1 MPEYKNIQ
9 TQLRSIVQVI
19 SCELE
24 RVEDFLYFLD
34 SLTCKLFTETER
46 NDAAIDKWLSD
57 DKFAV
62 GSDGFYL
69 SIPQLDAFRKGKLAG
84 DAVSFSWPPEKIDD
98 PVARFHLYCLHNIG
112 DIFSAM
118 HERIPSSV
126 WMYYQDVTNTALQFP
141 YIDQIEAIPPDF
153 DWSTYHTFASV
164 NPDVNP
170 EREVRWS
177 APHIDYAGS
186 GLIVAASIP
195 VYIGHEFVG
204 LWSIDVKVEGL
215 VRHDVLTANRKSQ
228 LNCIVDK
235 SGALVAR
242 SKGVSITEMDKGEVA
257 LTEFNDIHECFENI
271 KLEDLFESVSGYG
284 TFDSESESYQVHW
297 QTINSMGW
305 ICLTVISVKEL
316 ITTAKGIFREAF
328 TSLGR
333 GECESYIETDNFPAE
348 MMELAH
354 SYNEMAHSLDKMHK
368 EILRKNSE
376 LKEQKVRAESA
387 NMAKSAF
394 LANMSH
400 ELRTPL
406 NGIIGMHQLLKGTR
420 LDEKQ
425 DGYVDLTI
433 QSAKRLTDLLGDIL
447 DLTMAES
454 GQIKLKEQ
462 PFELRRVLNSLRQLF
477 GPTCDQAGLK
487 LEVTWD
493 SSIPSS
499 FLGDSLRVRQILN
512 NLVGNAVKFT
522 DSGTIKVGAFLLPE
536 TILDIHRVLFMVS
549 DTGMGMHEDDIVK
562 LFDMFTQAEENFQRL
577 YQGAGL
583 GLAIVKQLVFLMGGD
598 ICVATE
604 LGVGST
610 FYISIP
616 FQKDNSPVVE
626 VAEGGDLFAP
636 GSSRYS
642 ILVVE
647 DETINMIT
655 MQALLKRGGF
665 EVGTAENGIE
675 ALRELQRRDYD
686 LVLMDVRMPLMN
698 GIEATAEIRKGRAG
712 VENADIPIV
721 AVTAYVTENSDDEF
735 LEAGMDGFLAKPV
748 DLESLLKT
756 IMTLVGKVRLGGID
770 FQH

>member
-24 RVEDFLYFLD
+24 RVEDSLYFLD

-57 DKFAV
+57 DKFDV

-69 SIPQLDAFRKGKLAG
+69 STPQLDAFRKGELAG

-98 PVARFHLYCLHNIG
+98 PVARFHLYCLHKIG
-112 DIFSAM
+112 DILSAM
-118 HERIPSSV
+118 YDRIPSSV

-164 NPDVNP
+164 NPAVNP

-215 VRHDVLTANRKSQ
+215 VRHEILTANRKSQ

-235 SGALVAR
+235 SGELVAR
-242 SKGVSITEMDKGEVA
+242 SKGVSIAEMDKGEVVVI
-257 LTEFNDIHECFENI
+257 EFNDIHECFENI
-271 KLEDLFESVSGYG
+271 KLEDLFESGSGYDI
-284 TFDSESESYQVHW
+284 FDSESETYQVYW
-297 QTINSMGW
+297 QTISSMGW

-316 ITTAKGIFREAF
+316 ISTAKGMFREAF
-328 TSLGR
+328 TCLGR
-333 GECESYIETDNFPAE
+333 GECEFYLETDNFPAE

-368 EILRKNSE
+368 DILRKNSE
-376 LKEQKVRAESA
+376 LKEQKVKAESA

-420 LDEKQ
+420 LDEEQ

-433 QSAKRLTDLLGDIL
+433 QSARRLTDLLGDIL

-454 GQIKLKEQ
+454 GQIKLKDR
-462 PFELRRVLNSLRQLF
+462 PFKLRGVLRSLKQLF
-477 GPTCDQAGLK
+477 GPTCDQVGLTLK
-487 LEVTWD
+487 VFWD
-493 SSIPSS
+493 SSIPMYL
-499 FLGDSLRVRQILN
+499 LGDSLRVRQILN

-522 DSGTIKVGAFLLPE
+522 DSGTIRVDAYLLPE
-536 TILDIHRVLFMVS
+536 TNPDIHRVLFIVS
-549 DTGMGMHEDDIVK
+549 DTGMGMYEADIVK
-562 LFDMFTQAEENFQRL
+562 LFDMFTQAEENFHRL

-604 LGVGST
+604 LGGGST

-616 FQKDNSPVVE
+616 FQKDNSSAVE
-626 VAEGGDLFAP
+626 VAEEGDLLVS
-636 GSSRYS
+636 GSSKYS

-655 MQALLKRGGF
+655 MKALLKRCEF
-665 EVGTAENGIE
+665 KVGTAENGIE
-675 ALRELQRRDYD
+675 ALRELERQDYD
-686 LVLMDVRMPLMN
+686 LVLMDVRMPLMD

-712 VENADIPIV
+712 SGNIDIPII
-721 AVTAYVTENSDDEF
+721 AVTAYATENSGDEF

-748 DLESLLKT
+748 DLDSLLKT
-756 IMTLVGKVRLGGID
+756 IMLLVGKDR
-770 FQH
+770 